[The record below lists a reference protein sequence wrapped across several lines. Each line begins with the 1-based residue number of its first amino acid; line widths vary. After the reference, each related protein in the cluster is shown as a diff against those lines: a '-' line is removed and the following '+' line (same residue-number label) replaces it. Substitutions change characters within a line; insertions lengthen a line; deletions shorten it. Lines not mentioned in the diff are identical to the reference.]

1 MNPRVF
7 FRSGCSSI
15 SRRWRIVFGLV
26 LIALVPALLSVWLH
40 PRGPSWV
47 RTGEV
52 TLAVVRHWPE
62 VLWVDARGAAA
73 YEREHVP
80 GALNLSAGAWEQQVG
95 NVVAAWKP
103 ELRVVV
109 YCDGHLC
116 QASREVAQRLRDELG
131 LTEVHVLTGGWDTW
145 TEAQR

>member
-1 MNPRVF
+1 MNPGLVF
-7 FRSGCSSI
+7 LSVHSSI
-15 SRRWRIVFGLV
+15 SRRWRVASGLV

-47 RTGEV
+47 RTGEI
-52 TLAVVRHWPE
+52 TLAVVRQWPE

-73 YEREHVP
+73 YEHEHVP
-80 GALNLSAGAWEQQVG
+80 GALNLSAGSWEKQIG
-95 NVVAAWKP
+95 DVVVAWKP

-109 YCDGHLC
+109 YCDGHGC

-131 LTEVHVLTGGWDTW
+131 LTEVYVLTGGWDAW
-145 TEAQR
+145 TEAQK